1 MATASPRRKR
11 GHDRGTGHDES
22 DAEDAD
28 AWEYENGAGS
38 SSSFQRAGSL
48 PDVRLDATIKLFVTH
63 TEPHYSLPWQMR
75 RQTSSTSTGFV
86 IEGKRILTNAHC
98 VDNFAVVKVKKRAS
112 STKYVAEVIAI
123 GRECDLALLTVAD
136 PEFWQHI
143 TPIKLAQRLP
153 TLQDEV
159 TVVGFP
165 VGGDNLAITQGV
177 VSRID
182 MQEYVHGCCEL
193 LAVQIDAAINPGNS
207 GGPAFGGEDHEC
219 VGIAFQSLKDGQTEN
234 IGYIIPT
241 EVADH
246 FLTDVKQGHYK
257 GFVELGLELQRC
269 ENPTLRVHAGLKPKQ
284 SGLLVKMVHPTSGAA
299 ESDVRRGDVVT
310 HIDNVPL
317 ANDGTVPFRAGGG
330 RIAFSYLLS
339 QRYVGESSTMKILRG
354 GNALPPKKV
363 PLRVH
368 SLLVPESSE
377 HRKTGVRCPDLRLPS
392 YLIIGGVV
400 FTPLCEPY
408 LRSEYGDDFDQKAPI
423 KLLDRWQYGIKESAD
438 AQVVVLSQV
447 REWEREHASSHSL
460 THPHHLSTLTP
471 SLCLFLSR
479 AGARAPF
486 ERRLRAPHQPHRPP
500 RQRLSAHLLKTA
512 RRAFGPSFTRHVP
525 SDLRARAA
533 RRACRVGR
541 DQREGGD
548 GRALAPASDT
558 VRSVCGSEGRRGE
571 LGGGGRELEG
581 EGEARA
587 LVGRMDTVW
596 AGFIR

>member
-48 PDVRLDATIKLFVTH
+48 PDARLDATIKLFVTH

-447 REWEREHASSHSL
+447 REWEGARLLTQPYTPSPPFYSHIFSLPLSLVQVLAHPSNVGYEHLTNHIVLRVNGSPLTSLKQLVELLDHPSPDMSHLIFELEPHDERVVLDATSVKEVTAELLHLHQIPSDRSVDLRVGGESSAAAAASSKGKAK
-460 THPHHLSTLTP
+460 
-471 SLCLFLSR
+471 R
-479 AGARAPF
+479 
-486 ERRLRAPHQPHRPP
+486 
-500 RQRLSAHLLKTA
+500 
-512 RRAFGPSFTRHVP
+512 
-525 SDLRARAA
+525 
-533 RRACRVGR
+533 GR
-541 DQREGGD
+541 
-548 GRALAPASDT
+548 S
-558 VRSVCGSEGRRGE
+558 
-571 LGGGGRELEG
+571 
-581 EGEARA
+581 
-587 LVGRMDTVW
+587 
-596 AGFIR
+596 